1 MDEPADSPPPVDSCL
16 DRDSLN
22 LSVLNWDQVQRLD
35 AILTSSIPIH
45 GRWNFPT
52 LEMKPRDIVKVV
64 RCRMEEKRIHVREVR
79 LNGSAASHVLHEDS
93 GLGWKDLDLIF
104 CADLKGELEFQI
116 VKDIVLDA
124 LLDFLPE
131 GVNKEKITPVT
142 LKEAYVQKMVK
153 VCNDS
158 DRWSLISLSNNRGK
172 NVELKFV
179 DSLRRQFEFSV
190 DSFQIRLDSLLLFY
204 ECSEHP
210 MAATFHPTILGESVY
225 GDFPAALDHLRRRL
239 ICTRSPEEIR
249 GGGLLKYCHL
259 LVRGFRAACAAE
271 MKLLQRYMCSRFFI
285 DFSDIGE
292 QRRKLESYL
301 QNHFVGLED
310 RKYDYLATL
319 YEVVRESTVCLM
331 GHERRQTLSLIS
343 SLALRVL
350 AEQNAIPNAANVT
363 CFYQPAP
370 YVADGNFSNYY
381 VAQVQPVYSC
391 PPSPSRHYHP
401 PPYHPVYQQA
411 TWLPCN

>member
-1 MDEPADSPPPVDSCL
+1 
-16 DRDSLN
+16 
-22 LSVLNWDQVQRLD
+22 
-35 AILTSSIPIH
+35 
-45 GRWNFPT
+45 
-52 LEMKPRDIVKVV
+52 
-64 RCRMEEKRIHVREVR
+64 
-79 LNGSAASHVLHEDS
+79 
-93 GLGWKDLDLIF
+93 
-104 CADLKGELEFQI
+104 
-116 VKDIVLDA
+116 
-124 LLDFLPE
+124 
-131 GVNKEKITPVT
+131 
-142 LKEAYVQKMVK
+142 
-153 VCNDS
+153 
-158 DRWSLISLSNNRGK
+158 
-172 NVELKFV
+172 
-179 DSLRRQFEFSV
+179 
-190 DSFQIRLDSLLLFY
+190 
-204 ECSEHP
+204 
-210 MAATFHPTILGESVY
+210 
-225 GDFPAALDHLRRRL
+225 
-239 ICTRSPEEIR
+239 
-249 GGGLLKYCHL
+249 
-259 LVRGFRAACAAE
+259 